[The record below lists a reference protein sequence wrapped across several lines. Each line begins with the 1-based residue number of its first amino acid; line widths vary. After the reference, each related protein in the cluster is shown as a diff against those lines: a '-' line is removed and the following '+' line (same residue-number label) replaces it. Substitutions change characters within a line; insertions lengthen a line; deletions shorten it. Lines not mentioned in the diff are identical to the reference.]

1 MMRKR
6 IFLIGL
12 TLLAIVFSATAQQ
25 KSDRTYIRSGNR
37 NYNDSIYD
45 QAEVKYRKA
54 LEINPKSADAM
65 YNLGNTLIREVNKKG
80 ENMSEEELQKYAKE
94 VVEQYNTAASIEK
107 DPAKLAEIYHN
118 MGDFLYL
125 AQNYAESAEAFKQ
138 SLRNNPQDDETR
150 YNLAKALHMLKNQQ
164 QQQQQQDQQQNQQDE
179 QQQDE
184 QQQQQEQQ
192 QEQEQQQQQ
201 QQQQDAQQQPAQKT
215 EDISEENAEQ
225 ILQALMQDEKDLQEK
240 VKRMQQQQPRK
251 LEKDW

>member
-1 MMRKR
+1 MMKNR
-6 IFLIGL
+6 ILLIGL
-12 TLLAIVFSATAQQ
+12 TLLAMASSAAAQQ

-54 LEINPKSADAM
+54 LEMNPKSADAM

-80 ENMSEEELQKYAKE
+80 ENMSEEELQKYAKDI
-94 VVEQYNTAASIEK
+94 VAQYNTAASMEK
-107 DPAKLAEIYHN
+107 DQTKLADIYHN

-138 SLRNNPQDDETR
+138 ALRNNPQDDETR
-150 YNLAKALHMLKNQQ
+150 YNLAKALYMLKNQQ
-164 QQQQQQDQQQNQQDE
+164 QQQDQQDQQQDQQDEEKQN
-179 QQQDE
+179 
-184 QQQQQEQQ
+184 
-192 QEQEQQQQQ
+192 EQQQQQ

-225 ILQALMQDEKDLQEK
+225 ILQALMQDEKDLQDK